1 MTLRMLA
8 ERIEQLTGQINELNR
23 RLTRLVERH
32 APQLLAPVGMCSDS
46 AVALPMAMGDN
57 PERLST
63 EASFAALCGVSPIA
77 CSSGWRGTRQLNYGG
92 DHRANAAL
100 HRVVFTRLRV
110 DPRTPGVLSRRCL
123 EADNATSRTQEPEP
137 PNLPRNP
144 IGLNESGAAAYSRP
158 PLLRDPLEDPGHCRP
173 VYCWAMAARIR
184 WSTRRS
190 CAR

>member
-46 AVALPMAMGDN
+46 AVALLMTMGDN

-77 CSSGWRGTRQLNYGG
+77 CSSGWRSTHRLNYGG

-110 DPRTPGVLSRRCL
+110 DPRTPGVL
-123 EADNATSRTQEPEP
+123 TS
-137 PNLPRNP
+137 
-144 IGLNESGAAAYSRP
+144 I
-158 PLLRDPLEDPGHCRP
+158 LRDGPPTESADRFAFCEGSRAGRWPECRLGWAPG
-173 VYCWAMAARIR
+173 
-184 WSTRRS
+184 STAPGWVLFS
-190 CAR
+190 